1 MHYSVC
7 IIKITKQQGAT
18 DLNGHCALIEHIYL
32 KMKIK
37 LLIFEKSHPT
47 SALMT

>member
-1 MHYSVC
+1 MHYSVFI
-7 IIKITKQQGAT
+7 IIKRTKQQGAT

-37 LLIFEKSHPT
+37 LCVNF
-47 SALMT
+47 